1 MNEGKNADS
10 VTKIQKEQEMRK
22 SLAHTVWE
30 CKYHI
35 VWVPK
40 NRRKII
46 YGKLKKDLGK
56 ILRKLC
62 EYKGIEVIEG
72 TACIDHIHICMSI
85 PPKYSVSTIV
95 GYLKGKSTMTLFER
109 YSRLRRNFRGHNFWA
124 RGYYVSTVG
133 LDEAK
138 VRKYIKNQQDHDSIE
153 DRYDTDLENDP
164 FRGASSIGEEDD
176 E

>member
-1 MNEGKNADS
+1 VRIAAR
-10 VTKIQKEQEMRK
+10 KEREMKK
-22 SLAHTVWE
+22 SLSHTVWE

-46 YGKLKKDLGK
+46 YGKLRKELGG
-56 ILRKLC
+56 ILRRLC

-72 TACIDHIHICMSI
+72 TLCSDHIHLCVSI

-95 GYLKGKSTMTLFER
+95 GYLKGKSAMMVFER
-109 YSRLRRNFRGHNFWA
+109 YSRLKRNFKGHSFWA

-138 VRKYIKNQQDHDSIE
+138 IRRYIKNQQDNDTIE
-153 DRYDTDLENDP
+153 DKYDNDP
-164 FRGASSIGEEDD
+164 TDPF
-176 E
+176 